1 VQGPITLHGKTT
13 MKNALNKACM
23 AVRNNR
29 VVAGLT
35 LALVGAPAF
44 AQTTSAIDVSGPVAQ
59 ITAGLAAI
67 ATLGAAWVGFKY
79 LKKVWNR
86 I

>member
-1 VQGPITLHGKTT
+1 
-13 MKNALNKACM
+13 MKNLFSKAAN

-29 VVAGLT
+29 VMTALM
-35 LALVGAPAF
+35 LAMTGAPAF
-44 AQTTSAIDVSGPVAQ
+44 AQTGTSIDVSGPVGQ
-59 ITAGLAAI
+59 ITAGLGAI

>member
-1 VQGPITLHGKTT
+1 
-13 MKNALNKACM
+13 MKNLFSKAAL

-29 VVAGLT
+29 VIAGALMLVA
-35 LALVGAPAF
+35 GAPAF
-44 AQTTSAIDVSGPVAQ
+44 AQTTNAIDVSGPVAQ
-59 ITAGLAAI
+59 ITAGLAAV

>member
-1 VQGPITLHGKTT
+1 
-13 MKNALNKACM
+13 MKKLFSKAAE

-29 VVAGLT
+29 VFAALS
-35 LALVGAPAF
+35 LAMVGAPAF
-44 AQTTSAIDVSGPVAQ
+44 AQSDAIDVSGPVAQ
-59 ITAGLAAI
+59 ITAGLAAV

-86 I
+86 V

>member
-1 VQGPITLHGKTT
+1 
-13 MKNALNKACM
+13 MKLFNKA
-23 AVRNNR
+23 AEVVRNNR
-29 VVAGLT
+29 VVSGLM
-35 LALVGAPAF
+35 LAFVGAPAF
-44 AQTTSAIDVSGPVAQ
+44 AQTGGTAIDVSGPVGQ
-59 ITAGLAAI
+59 ITAGLAAV

>member
-1 VQGPITLHGKTT
+1 
-13 MKNALNKACM
+13 MKLLSKAAG

-29 VVAGLT
+29 VVAALM
-35 LALVGAPAF
+35 LAFTAAPSF
-44 AQTTSAIDVSGPVAQ
+44 AQTSSIDVSGPTGQ
-59 ITAGLAAI
+59 ITAGLAAV
-67 ATLGAAWVGFKY
+67 AALGAAWVGFKY